1 MRSGCLVP
9 CNTSYLFECG
19 VLHRLS
25 LLRSFHN
32 LQLDRRNNLTL
43 SFCTNPSLGV
53 DGTTL
58 SIMAQVISKDEQL
71 KKDIKSELLGKT
83 AYLKPNHIP
92 FICKQVTGNII
103 FLSHQPDVNESSI
116 DAWTEINC
124 STEVIASEQTNE
136 TTIEIPGLIAKFNV
150 NIEYQQGVRTLAIS
164 NISLSEHPDD

>member
-1 MRSGCLVP
+1 MEWVFYTRTP
-9 CNTSYLFECG
+9 YLYECG